1 VTPDPIAALQSYG
14 TRKEKVRYTDAHR
27 HHRDVVRAWIV
38 VALFVVF
45 LVVFGVKVYFASAAG
60 FKETCAL
67 DQLFDPVLSG
77 IAGAF
82 TTVLGFYFS
91 ERAGRG

>member
-1 VTPDPIAALQSYG
+1 MTPDLIAQLRAYTG
-14 TRKEKVRYTDAHR
+14 EKERMQYADAHLR
-27 HHRDVVRAWIV
+27 RRDVVRVWIV

-45 LVVFGVKVYFASAAG
+45 FVVFGVKVYFASAAG